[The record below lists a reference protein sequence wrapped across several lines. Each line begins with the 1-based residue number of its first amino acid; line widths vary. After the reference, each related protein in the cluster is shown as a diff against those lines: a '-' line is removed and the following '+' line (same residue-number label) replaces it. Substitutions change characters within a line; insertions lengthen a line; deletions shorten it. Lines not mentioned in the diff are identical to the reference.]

1 MTPGYCTVRY
11 KRKMPTGSTSSD
23 SFTWRRTKLRP
34 QQRLST
40 TGNKT
45 VVRDQNNNNNN
56 KKKSPRLFTDQS
68 ANADELQPPPAPPR
82 AARSFCPL
90 VADVKISLGHRHFQS
105 AQASLIWSP
114 G

>member
-1 MTPGYCTVRY
+1 
-11 KRKMPTGSTSSD
+11 MPTGSTSSD

-45 VVRDQNNNNNN
+45 VVRDQNNNNN

-90 VADVKISLGHRHFQS
+90 VADVKISYKVRIKRRPLFKIELSKRYKFVRF
-105 AQASLIWSP
+105 WSSRGP
-114 G
+114 S